1 MACPY
6 CYTKSIL
13 PVYHCPKCNEKHD
26 RLWPGPYGILK
37 RTCKCGEKLPT
48 TFFNG
53 RNRLTAS
60 CPSCE
65 NIIESLEAR
74 PVAIPIIGA
83 PSVGKTFFLFS
94 MVYYMKEIFAKKN
107 GYTFEFMNV
116 ANKSLY
122 DASISSLNAG
132 MTLRKTTENDPVAL
146 NFFLSMNRSKSIFYF
161 YDSAGEAFASTE
173 SLARHKF
180 YHYFHGLIFII
191 DPFSIPAVY
200 HQYESQLTTN
210 PDIKPSS
217 APLEDV
223 YGALIINIEKNY
235 GVKVTEKITK
245 PVAIAFSKIDA
256 FDLQYVLGDD
266 AVTKLLATDYT
277 IKTEEE
283 ARQKVCKTF
292 LENNNMGALA
302 RKMEWKFPNSR
313 YFTIHSNGEKSV
325 GIDKLTAWFLG
336 EIDKSYRI

>member
-1 MACPY
+1 MKTQYAIKNYFFGKGYKDLGNTIVSSWKSNWESSTDYFDKVSDDDEMSLKIIHIIGGLSVVIFGTVFFLVISALHICILTLCCIVIFVSFSIVYLLDTGYRNIKKIFMACPY

-26 RLWPGPYGILK
+26 QLWPGTYGILK

-94 MVYYMKEIFAKKN
+94 MVCYMKEIYAKKN

-116 ANKSLY
+116 ANKNLY

-146 NFFLSMNRSKSIFYF
+146 NFL
-161 YDSAGEAFASTE
+161 
-173 SLARHKF
+173 
-180 YHYFHGLIFII
+180 
-191 DPFSIPAVY
+191 
-200 HQYESQLTTN
+200 
-210 PDIKPSS
+210 
-217 APLEDV
+217 
-223 YGALIINIEKNY
+223 
-235 GVKVTEKITK
+235 
-245 PVAIAFSKIDA
+245 
-256 FDLQYVLGDD
+256 
-266 AVTKLLATDYT
+266 
-277 IKTEEE
+277 
-283 ARQKVCKTF
+283 
-292 LENNNMGALA
+292 
-302 RKMEWKFPNSR
+302 
-313 YFTIHSNGEKSV
+313 
-325 GIDKLTAWFLG
+325 
-336 EIDKSYRI
+336 